1 LPRRLPHRR
10 ANRRAPHRVVPAGSP
25 CPRRHPALL
34 LLVDAPPAC
43 CSAEEFLEVFGVE
56 KEGFLALPKWK
67 KTAAKK
73 RFGLF

>member
-1 LPRRLPHRR
+1 
-10 ANRRAPHRVVPAGSP
+10 
-25 CPRRHPALL
+25 
-34 LLVDAPPAC
+34 LVDAPSAC
-43 CSAEEFLEVFGVE
+43 CSAEEFVEVFGVE